1 MTAWLMGFLCACVSG
16 VAVYQ
21 KTSFLQ
27 DKLGEKIADQRIS
40 VYDDGLTPGLLG
52 TSPYDSEGVPT
63 QKTIVLEEGILKNYL
78 CNTYAARK
86 LKLSSTGNAEGTGV
100 TPHNFFLAAGSDPPA
115 QIISSLDKGLILTR
129 TLGHG
134 LNPVTGDISRG
145 AYGLWVEKGEII
157 YPVSEITVSG
167 NLGEILRNIE
177 MIGNDLE
184 FRTPVCGPT
193 IKIIELMIAG
203 T

>member
-1 MTAWLMGFLCACVSG
+1 

-27 DKLGEKIADQRIS
+27 DRLGEKIADDRVSI
-40 VYDDGLTPGLLG
+40 YDDGLIPGLLG
-52 TSPYDSEGVPT
+52 TTPFDSEGVPT
-63 QKTIVLEEGILKNYL
+63 QRTVVVENGVLKNYL
-78 CNTYAARK
+78 CNTYAAKK
-86 LKLSSTGNAEGTGV
+86 LKLASTGNAEGTGIS
-100 TPHNFFLAAGSDPPA
+100 PHNFYLKADGVSPDH
-115 QIISSLDKGLILTR
+115 IISTMDKGLILIR

-145 AYGLWVEKGEII
+145 AYGLWVEKGAIL
-157 YPVSEITVSG
+157 YPVSEITISG
-167 NLGEILRNIE
+167 NLGEILRTVD

-193 IKIIELMIAG
+193 LKIQDLMIAG